1 MQYNARGLAFISC
14 EWILTATELI
24 AITLRL
30 YSRTFLTRSV
40 GSDDFFITIG
50 FLLNVAGEVSDLKC
64 FLNGWSQ
71 HENNLTPDMY
81 AAEQKWEFTAYIIV
95 YIAYFFIRASV
106 MLFVLRLLPS
116 YKKWQQKVVYSMFL
130 VNFAVTLYTCI
141 TFGVSCIPFKAN
153 WDTTIANAKCF
164 SNQVL
169 VITNQINAALACA
182 CDITTALIPQ
192 FLLWNVQMKV
202 KTKRQLNV
210 TFGLGLITA
219 LLSIGRAATTTKHAL
234 AEDTTW
240 RMIPSYYFT
249 SFECQLGI
257 LIACGPAIRQFWG
270 YRSRTHTSLPT
281 KHRQS
286 PNEDFKKMRY
296 RINLRDIFWYRE
308 ARMVGDRVFDAA
320 QIFQS
325 KSPPPDASS
334 SDPQSSTRVSNS
346 ALDVW
351 EKKIKYVFAF
361 GHDHEVNIV
370 ELEPLASC
378 TRRSVSI
385 NDFSDRA
392 TSLIRR
398 FEIKS
403 F

>member
-1 MQYNARGLAFISC
+1 
-14 EWILTATELI
+14 
-24 AITLRL
+24 
-30 YSRTFLTRSV
+30 
-40 GSDDFFITIG
+40 
-50 FLLNVAGEVSDLKC
+50 
-64 FLNGWSQ
+64 
-71 HENNLTPDMY
+71 
-81 AAEQKWEFTAYIIV
+81 
-95 YIAYFFIRASV
+95 
-106 MLFVLRLLPS
+106 
-116 YKKWQQKVVYSMFL
+116 
-130 VNFAVTLYTCI
+130 
-141 TFGVSCIPFKAN
+141 
-153 WDTTIANAKCF
+153 
-164 SNQVL
+164 
-169 VITNQINAALACA
+169 
-182 CDITTALIPQ
+182 
-192 FLLWNVQMKV
+192 
-202 KTKRQLNV
+202 
-210 TFGLGLITA
+210 
-219 LLSIGRAATTTKHAL
+219 
-234 AEDTTW
+234 
-240 RMIPSYYFT
+240 MIPSYYFT

-325 KSPPPDASS
+325 RSPPPNASS

-351 EKKIKYVFAF
+351 EKKIKHVFSF
-361 GHDHEVNIV
+361 GHNHEVYIV
-370 ELEPLASC
+370 ELEPLDPC

-385 NDFSDRA
+385 NGFSDRA

-398 FEIKS
+398 FEINP